1 VQAPNSWHPPSG
13 TLGRIVQE
21 TRDRVAALRTQ
32 RFALESAV
40 RTAAPGPSFID
51 SLTSGSD
58 VAVIAEVKRRSPSK
72 GAINPK
78 IDAAAQA
85 RAYRDGGARAI
96 SVLTEGA
103 HFGGSAEDLEEIRAA
118 VAIPLLKKDFHID
131 PLQVLEARALR
142 ASALLLIARAL
153 APNALIEMAAAAR
166 EAGIEPLVEVRDEGE
181 LGTALD
187 AGARVIGVN
196 SRNLET
202 LAMDPAVCARILPLI
217 PADCLAV
224 FESGVNT
231 RGDVEQAASLG
242 ATAVLVGSAVSAA
255 GSPRDA
261 VHALTGVPRVARRGS
276 AVRDAGP
283 MGPAVGSGG
292 TDG

>member
-1 VQAPNSWHPPSG
+1 MRG
-13 TLGRIVQE
+13 
-21 TRDRVAALRTQ
+21 Q

-40 RTAAPGPSFID
+40 RTAPPGPSFID
-51 SLTSGSD
+51 ALQSGTD
-58 VAVIAEVKRRSPSK
+58 VSVIAEVKRRSPSK
-72 GAINPK
+72 GAINAT

-96 SVLTEGA
+96 SVLTERA

-166 EAGIEPLVEVRDEGE
+166 EVGIEALIEVRNERE
-181 LGTALD
+181 LSSAID
-187 AGARVIGVN
+187 AGARAIGVN

-202 LAMDPAVCARILPLI
+202 LVMDPLVCARLI
-217 PADCLAV
+217 PMIPAECVAI
-224 FESGVNT
+224 FESGVSG
-231 RGDVEQAASLG
+231 RADVEAAAALG
-242 ATAVLVGSAVSAA
+242 ATAVLVGSALST
-255 GSPRDA
+255 SPSPTDA
-261 VHALTGVPRVARRGS
+261 VRTLTGVRRG
-276 AVRDAGP
+276 VRG
-283 MGPAVGSGG
+283 
-292 TDG
+292 

>member
-1 VQAPNSWHPPSG
+1 MQAPTLWNPPSG

-21 TRDRVAALRTQ
+21 TRDRVAALRSQ

-40 RTAAPGPSFID
+40 RTAPPGPSFLDALASGID
-51 SLTSGSD
+51 VS
-58 VAVIAEVKRRSPSK
+58 VIAEVKRRSPSK
-72 GAINPK
+72 GAINAT

-103 HFGGSAEDLEEIRAA
+103 HFGGSAEDLEEIRAV

-153 APNALIEMAAAAR
+153 APNALAELAAVAR
-166 EAGIEPLVEVRDEGE
+166 EVGIEPLIEVRDERE
-181 LGTALD
+181 LASAID
-187 AGARVIGVN
+187 AGARAIGVN

-202 LAMDPAVCARILPLI
+202 LAMDPSVCARLIPLI
-217 PADCLAV
+217 PADRVAV
-224 FESGVNT
+224 FESGVAS
-231 RGDVEQAASLG
+231 RADVERAAGLG
-242 ATAVLVGSAVSAA
+242 ATAVLVGSALSTAP
-255 GSPRDA
+255 SPREA
-261 VHALTGVPRVARRGS
+261 VRQLTGVARVTRG
-276 AVRDAGP
+276 
-283 MGPAVGSGG
+283 
-292 TDG
+292 